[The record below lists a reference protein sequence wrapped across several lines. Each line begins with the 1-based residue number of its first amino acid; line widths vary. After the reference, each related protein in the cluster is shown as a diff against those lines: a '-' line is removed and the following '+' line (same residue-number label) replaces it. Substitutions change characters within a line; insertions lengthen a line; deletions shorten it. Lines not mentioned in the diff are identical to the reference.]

1 MNLEAALITKVLEER
16 DVTKAINGKVA
27 NSIQFHKDIWNFI
40 ENYYMKYRTSPTLDI
55 IKDKFPD
62 FDPEHTEATLEY
74 LIDEVNNEYLRFRI
88 EDLLVNSSRMLEE
101 NPREALE
108 YIFAKS
114 SVLGYQTDVVRDRD
128 LANEYW
134 LRVNS
139 LRERAELSDNGKQI
153 LGIPSGIPQL
163 DLLFG
168 GWQKGDFIV
177 IMGWTGSGKTW
188 FATYL
193 ATHAWKMGYKP
204 MYVSLEMDDIQ
215 IGYRVDTLLGGGSL
229 SNTGLI
235 NARNINIDSYEDWA
249 AKTYP
254 GKQPFWIVTNE
265 GLDEITQTT
274 IQMKIEQYRPDMVV
288 CHKKGTMIF
297 DEGKWMRV
305 EEHPTAIERVSEG
318 VEVRLRGIPFSEIV
332 THEHRYWA
340 RFVDFKERI
349 RIVNRI
355 LDWKSRGKD
364 YLKENPDIADSYLNI
379 RGVDGWVE
387 AKDLTSSHYI
397 GFPIDYEVIEPQPI
411 ENKIRS
417 KVIKYVPDEFYDK
430 DWWWFFGYWWGDG
443 NLNQNRV
450 EVSIADN
457 DTETFE
463 RITSLLSNKKYLV
476 RQLNGCKKVSFCN
489 VALARWLRTWRVG
502 NSMKCPPDWVERIDF
517 TYQRA
522 LVDGYFAADGSR
534 DTDRRRSIVS
544 VHLPGLLAL
553 RRILARLGVSSSIY
567 KSAAPGIREFPNGIV
582 SETKQTYALVSY
594 DDAGNGMR
602 SAFIDSGFL
611 WTRVKSVTPIGQDVF
626 VPIQTNSHTYL
637 TDFGMSHNCDYHA
650 LISDSRRGSSETE
663 RHRNLSKD
671 FKRMAVRYGIPI
683 IDIVAV
689 TMEEGHDSRAPELNE
704 VAWSKQ
710 LAYDSDLVLS
720 LFRSGQLVTVEAKKS
735 RRSELFAFKATW
747 DWDAG
752 VFTVHDW

>member
-40 ENYYMKYRTSPTLDI
+40 ENYHMKYRTSPTLDI
-55 IKDKFPD
+55 VKDKFPD
-62 FDPEHTEATLEY
+62 FDPEYTEATLEY

-114 SVLGYQTDVVRDRD
+114 SILGHQTDVVRDRD

-274 IQMKIEQYRPDMVV
+274 IQMKIEQYRPD
-288 CHKKGTMIF
+288 
-297 DEGKWMRV
+297 
-305 EEHPTAIERVSEG
+305 
-318 VEVRLRGIPFSEIV
+318 IV
-332 THEHRYWA
+332 
-340 RFVDFKERI
+340 
-349 RIVNRI
+349 
-355 LDWKSRGKD
+355 L
-364 YLKENPDIADSYLNI
+364 
-379 RGVDGWVE
+379 
-387 AKDLTSSHYI
+387 
-397 GFPIDYEVIEPQPI
+397 
-411 ENKIRS
+411 
-417 KVIKYVPDEFYDK
+417 
-430 DWWWFFGYWWGDG
+430 
-443 NLNQNRV
+443 
-450 EVSIADN
+450 
-457 DTETFE
+457 
-463 RITSLLSNKKYLV
+463 
-476 RQLNGCKKVSFCN
+476 
-489 VALARWLRTWRVG
+489 
-502 NSMKCPPDWVERIDF
+502 
-517 TYQRA
+517 
-522 LVDGYFAADGSR
+522 
-534 DTDRRRSIVS
+534 
-544 VHLPGLLAL
+544 
-553 RRILARLGVSSSIY
+553 
-567 KSAAPGIREFPNGIV
+567 
-582 SETKQTYALVSY
+582 
-594 DDAGNGMR
+594 
-602 SAFIDSGFL
+602 
-611 WTRVKSVTPIGQDVF
+611 
-626 VPIQTNSHTYL
+626 
-637 TDFGMSHNCDYHA
+637 CDYHS
-650 LISDSRRGSSETE
+650 LINDSRRGSSETE